1 VENNLQNIKKPF
13 SKCQR
18 AGNGQAPQT
27 GRLSQLL
34 YEQGN
39 RKCISEVG
47 RSNWGLL
54 RKKID
59 RTSVEEVL
67 PMLLSGSPYWTL
79 SELLREILQLKML
92 D

>member
-1 VENNLQNIKKPF
+1 ML
-13 SKCQR
+13 
-18 AGNGQAPQT
+18 
-27 GRLSQLL
+27 LSGSPYWTLSELL

-67 PMLLSGSPYWTL
+67 PMLLSGSPNVC
-79 SELLREILQLKML
+79 QLEPNNPRYAKHL
-92 D
+92 